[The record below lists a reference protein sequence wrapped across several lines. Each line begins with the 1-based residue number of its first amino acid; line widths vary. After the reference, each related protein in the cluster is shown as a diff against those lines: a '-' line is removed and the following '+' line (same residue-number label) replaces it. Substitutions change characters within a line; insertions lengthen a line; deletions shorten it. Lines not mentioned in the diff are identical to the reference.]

1 MNHSSADYLLYYLA
15 KLLSIFLR
23 RLPVQSALFIGR
35 RIGLLFSVLNR
46 KRYRIA
52 YANLKSAFSNT
63 YKPAEIKK
71 ILKQNYANIGQGV
84 VDAFLLPKI
93 NNAYIKKYITY
104 EDFHIAEEIISRGQ
118 GLIFLT
124 AHFGTWEI
132 SHAAL
137 PYKNLFYKGIA
148 REQKPYLLNSLL
160 NTYRQSH
167 GCKIIMKGPA
177 VRDAL
182 RTLKTGG
189 IVGMLVDQD
198 AGKNG
203 IFTDLF
209 NRPASWHRGVMEM
222 AVKLNAAVVPG
233 FAIRENGP
241 YVKFKVFKPLILD
254 RQLSL
259 EQAAREGLAQY
270 ARILEG
276 IVKEYPHQWL
286 WQHRRWKST
295 TVRDVIIL
303 NDGKAGHLRQS
314 ESIAEL
320 LRDIWVNRGYSRDG
334 IRVKVIDVK
343 YRVKIAR
350 WFLSAKS
357 TLSRRF
363 CQGCLKCLRFT
374 LLPDSYEE
382 ISKNYADII
391 ISCGSS
397 TAAVNLLLSRE
408 NNAKSVVLMR
418 PALVSLKHFNLAII
432 PEHDKPCHAS
442 NTIFTRAALNLA
454 NKENIE
460 CSIRTLKDHI
470 GPINKKTLGILI
482 GGDTKHF
489 QLKCETIKY
498 VVEAALKIGVEYDAE
513 ILVSTSR
520 RTVEGVEYYL
530 KDKLSSE
537 PRCRFLVIANEYN
550 PRAAAEAIINLSDI
564 LLVSEDSVS
573 MISESA
579 SCEGYRI
586 VFRQGNYTNK
596 RHNRFLNNLETLGY
610 IETTEYTNSYASIKK
625 ALDLKL
631 KQPVLDDSIKV
642 REALERVL

>member
-23 RLPVQSALFIGR
+23 CLPVQFALFIGR
-35 RIGLLFSVLNR
+35 RVGLLFSVLNR

-84 VDAFLLPKI
+84 VDVFLLPKI
-93 NNAYIKKYITY
+93 NNAYIQKYITY

-182 RTLKTGG
+182 RALKTGG

-241 YVKFKVFKPLILD
+241 YVKFKIFKPLILD
-254 RQLSL
+254 RQLSP

-303 NDGKAGHLRQS
+303 NDGKAGHLGQS
-314 ESIAEL
+314 EATVEL
-320 LRDIWVNRGYSRDG
+320 LRDIWVSRGHSRDG

-343 YRVKIAR
+343 YRGKIAR

-374 LLPDSYEE
+374 LLTDSYDK

-408 NNAKSVVLMR
+408 NNAKSIVLMS
-418 PALVSLKHFNLAII
+418 PALISLRYFDLAIV
-432 PEHDKPCHAS
+432 PVHDNPKRRD
-442 NTIFTRAALNLA
+442 NVVFTQGALNLT
-454 NKENIE
+454 NKENIRRFVDSFKNKIG
-460 CSIRTLKDHI
+460 SID
-470 GPINKKTLGILI
+470 KKVLGILV
-482 GGDTKHF
+482 GGDSKSF
-489 QLKCETIKY
+489 RLRCESIKFA
-498 VVEAALKIGVEYDAE
+498 VEAALKIGMEYDME

-520 RTVEGVEYYL
+520 RTPGDIEYYL
-530 KDKLSSE
+530 KQKLSSE
-537 PRCRFLVIANEYN
+537 ARCRLLIIANEYN
-550 PRAAAEAIINLSDI
+550 PAAAAEAILSFSDI
-564 LLVSEDSVS
+564 MLISEDSVS
-573 MISESA
+573 MISEAVS
-579 SCEGYRI
+579 SKGYRI
-586 VFRQGNYTNK
+586 VFRQGDYINK
-596 RHNRFLNNLETLGY
+596 RHNRFLHNLEASGY
-610 IETTEYTNSYASIKK
+610 IETVECMDIYGSAKR
-625 ALDLKL
+625 ALDQNLT
-631 KQPVLDDSIKV
+631 QPVLDDSIKV